1 MSHIA
6 VVPPQGRSLAS
17 GESELGKRA
26 PWTDFFGLPPGGE
39 LALKQQ
45 IDPYQRYP
53 RETLHLPEVYRGHNP
68 YLTQIMIDFI
78 SEEDLTPIRVI
89 LPLRETVNES
99 SIVWD
104 EYHFNNALLGP
115 VPEEGVSRLVTQ
127 QISERQDH
135 YVRGGLAFMI
145 EHGFWQSEK
154 GRQNYAL
161 QLTQIKNAT
170 LDGLYVGVLEALLMC
185 KSVTNYYIQT
195 LQHSITR
202 NRLERSLKLEVESW
216 AEVQKTPNG
225 WDMLNSRAHKA
236 LKINGFVP
244 DCWVVDEGTKRYV
257 ATVRPE
263 NSQYL
268 LGGPEGKALYN
279 SALPASSNPKLLDL
293 RTGCMIFETK
303 SFESPDSREPVNPL
317 SRPRS
322 IGEYNY
328 SGPFQPVTRHSPYY
342 SASRTIVVYDES
354 RDGWAHIDLMMGLD
368 HCNRFSPQNPDGDE
382 FHTSG
387 NSPHFYDDYP
397 HFPSDGVNSSEDD
410 MFMCGTGDD
419 CKPAQ
424 YIGDISKCIKCNGE
438 NNVEVNG
445 LPDDAISDWANS
457 VIWGLDEETE
467 QGLRD
472 LKHLMYKIEN
482 EYNDTKSPEYLKAL
496 VAAVQ
501 EKGLNDDGT
510 ISFDYIK
517 EKLNEDIMC
526 WPHGFSSCV
535 GLDYL
540 AQEGHAS
547 SDSPYIKEAHKLAA
561 KGMKAFD
568 RLYSKLESACYDNVF
583 FNAAAV
589 PDYYKRKESRYAF
602 FANLFHAPLP
612 AMAISGAKEGS
623 YVEYDR
629 DPTSYNSE
637 SFFKLGETHAAKFF
651 SKDLTFDTSN
661 GDLTKSL
668 NEEEA
673 IKRLFAKVITTADG
687 NVETVS
693 ETTDFKNAKF
703 KDPEPEHKSIYDNLK
718 KKMYDAANI
727 AELDDVNRNNLLARM
742 IQSLLGLRFAE
753 HIKYDVEKKPDGNK
767 KMEFE
772 IFLLFVDYVTS
783 VESFDDFANMYE
795 TLVKGKVDNINP
807 YEDWTSKGVFKTK
820 MAATILKKEP
830 INGAADKIAITSM
843 TASTAVMEKIG
854 NNDDLKNNLKF
865 TKDFTDGSPST
876 RRYGFGGTMD
886 GSVAKTARG
895 ALGLVA
901 QFDSLPVVIGS
912 AAFADVG
919 AMAGD
924 GGGQS
929 TASRFNFAQPAD
941 QQRAM
946 DSDDA
951 FPRSGIMK
959 APSKAFRER
968 FDEINREPE
977 LLTRVVKQALL
988 GVPLTKRAL
997 AHFIKRDVVF
1007 PFNMLYFRPYM
1018 TYNMSTG
1025 VCLKAGASTGETLVG
1040 QSDFQMGDDVQRKV
1054 HFGHYTIKYKSIVYN
1069 ERAVYHAHDYMC
1081 TGYLGGND
1089 TRFVT
1094 RKSQTDFAQS
1104 QGDNEHFHSMFA
1116 CLVPYQRTAYPNP
1129 MDITGSFY
1137 DRVRGEKTSKILHYP
1152 SAKFYS
1158 KYWGWSNEQQESP
1171 NEAKYTSERGTMNTV
1186 CFQGHQAMFSPNTG
1200 SYTQVIENTGHWG
1213 RNVYPGVG
1221 KVRAGLASAIQQVSY
1236 SEAYGGAAQ
1245 QSHVT
1250 L

>member
-1 MSHIA
+1 
-6 VVPPQGRSLAS
+6 
-17 GESELGKRA
+17 
-26 PWTDFFGLPPGGE
+26 
-39 LALKQQ
+39 
-45 IDPYQRYP
+45 
-53 RETLHLPEVYRGHNP
+53 
-68 YLTQIMIDFI
+68 
-78 SEEDLTPIRVI
+78 
-89 LPLRETVNES
+89 
-99 SIVWD
+99 
-104 EYHFNNALLGP
+104 
-115 VPEEGVSRLVTQ
+115 
-127 QISERQDH
+127 
-135 YVRGGLAFMI
+135 
-145 EHGFWQSEK
+145 
-154 GRQNYAL
+154 
-161 QLTQIKNAT
+161 
-170 LDGLYVGVLEALLMC
+170 
-185 KSVTNYYIQT
+185 
-195 LQHSITR
+195 
-202 NRLERSLKLEVESW
+202 
-216 AEVQKTPNG
+216 
-225 WDMLNSRAHKA
+225 
-236 LKINGFVP
+236 
-244 DCWVVDEGTKRYV
+244 
-257 ATVRPE
+257 
-263 NSQYL
+263 
-268 LGGPEGKALYN
+268 
-279 SALPASSNPKLLDL
+279 
-293 RTGCMIFETK
+293 
-303 SFESPDSREPVNPL
+303 
-317 SRPRS
+317 
-322 IGEYNY
+322 
-328 SGPFQPVTRHSPYY
+328 
-342 SASRTIVVYDES
+342 
-354 RDGWAHIDLMMGLD
+354 
-368 HCNRFSPQNPDGDE
+368 
-382 FHTSG
+382 
-387 NSPHFYDDYP
+387 
-397 HFPSDGVNSSEDD
+397 
-410 MFMCGTGDD
+410 
-419 CKPAQ
+419 
-424 YIGDISKCIKCNGE
+424 
-438 NNVEVNG
+438 
-445 LPDDAISDWANS
+445 
-457 VIWGLDEETE
+457 
-467 QGLRD
+467 
-472 LKHLMYKIEN
+472 
-482 EYNDTKSPEYLKAL
+482 
-496 VAAVQ
+496 
-501 EKGLNDDGT
+501 
-510 ISFDYIK
+510 
-517 EKLNEDIMC
+517 MC

-535 GLDYL
+535 GLDFL
-540 AQEGHAS
+540 AQEAHAS
-547 SDSPYIKEAHKLAA
+547 SGSPYIREAHKLAA

-612 AMAISGAKEGS
+612 AMAISGAKNGTSVQLGNLGS
-623 YVEYDR
+623 INNVFATTGSSS
-629 DPTSYNSE
+629 TSFVDSLGIE
-637 SFFKLGETHAAKFF
+637 KLI
-651 SKDLTFDTSN
+651 DLL
-661 GDLTKSL
+661 LTKEVKK
-668 NEEEA
+668 NGEEGRVDVQANTDFNLFTPVKPEKDHESIYAA
-673 IKRLFAKVITTADG
+673 IKKQ
-687 NVETVS
+687 
-693 ETTDFKNAKF
+693 
-703 KDPEPEHKSIYDNLK
+703 
-718 KKMYDAANI
+718 MYDAVNLT
-727 AELDDVNRNNLLARM
+727 ELSDTDRDLIFKQM
-742 IQSLLGLRFAE
+742 IKALFGVKFAD
-753 HIKYDVEKKPDGNK
+753 HQKYDENNKPIKDSSGNPETEKMP
-767 KMEFE
+767 FE
-772 IFLLFVDYVTS
+772 HFLLFVDHVTNLKT
-783 VESFDDFANMYE
+783 FDQFAQMFENLNQCVVTDIY
-795 TLVKGKVDNINP
+795 P
-807 YEDWTSKGVFKTK
+807 YQEWSSKGVFMQNKTK
-820 MAATILKKEP
+820 TFITKQPLTTPSSAPSPAPPSPPST
-830 INGAADKIAITSM
+830 DFQITSM

-854 NNDDLKNNLKF
+854 NNTDLKDNLKF
-865 TKDFTDGSPST
+865 TKDFTDGSSST

-946 DSDDA
+946 DSNDA

-959 APSKAFRER
+959 APSQAFRER